1 MNILFFLRTNIT
13 SGVAHGGAESS
24 NILIAE
30 KLQERGH
37 DITFLTLDDSLSI
50 NKLKSNKQ
58 HGNIR
63 FTLIKQFSKNR
74 VFKKLNKSILKFQL
88 KKLIKSNKTQLIYCN
103 YDLRFIEILLDLK
116 VKVNAGFPKIVMRMA
131 GMKWYEESKKS
142 NEIKRRY
149 EIAFNQIDSVN
160 FISSGLKEL
169 VEKKFEELDL
179 NVNFKHSFIG
189 DIGSSF
195 KPGRELPYEI
205 VQDDTFDLVM
215 ATRFSSYQKRQD
227 ILVEAVKIIAE
238 KIPFHLTLIG
248 SGSERT
254 KIEDY
259 INENGLQNKITVL
272 PFLPQEKLWD
282 LMMRSDLLCHSVEY
296 EGLGKI
302 IIEAMAMG
310 LPVLTSNVTPMSRYI
325 NDGDNGFL
333 VENDSKLWAK
343 RIIELHGKYKLRE
356 TVSHNSVKFIKE
368 NYDPETNITL
378 YEYKMEEIIAL

>member
-30 KLQERGH
+30 KLKECGH

-63 FTLIKQFSKNR
+63 FTLIKQFPKNR

-88 KKLIKSNKTQLIYCN
+88 IKLVKNNNTQLIYCN
-103 YDLRFIEILLDLK
+103 YDLRFIEILLDL
-116 VKVNAGFPKIVMRMA
+116 KVNAGFPKIVMRMA
-131 GMKWYEESKKS
+131 GMKWYEESKGSK
-142 NEIKRRY
+142 EKRERY
-149 EIAFNQIDSVN
+149 EKAFNQIDSVN
-160 FISSGLKEL
+160 FISSGLKKL
-169 VEKKFEELDL
+169 VEKKLNELDMT
-179 NVNFKHSFIG
+179 VKFKHSFIG

-195 KPGRELPYEI
+195 KPGRDLSYQDIE
-205 VQDDTFDLVM
+205 DDTFDLLM

-227 ILVEAVKIIAE
+227 ILVEAIKITGD

-248 SGSERT
+248 SGPERSN
-254 KIEDY
+254 IEDY
-259 INENGLQNKITVL
+259 IYENNLQDKVTVL
-272 PFLPQEKLWD
+272 PFLPQEELWD

-302 IIEAMAMG
+302 IIESMAMG
-310 LPVLTSNVTPMSRYI
+310 LPVLTSNVTPMNSYI
-325 NDGDNGFL
+325 DDGKNGFL
-333 VENDSKLWAK
+333 VENEPEMWAE
-343 RIIELHGKYKLRE
+343 RIIELYNNYKLRV
-356 TVSHNSVKFIKE
+356 TVSNSSIQYVRE
-368 NYDPETNITL
+368 NYDPDKNVYL
-378 YEYKMEEIIAL
+378 YENKFKEICCLE